1 VVVIVFHVKQNYSQ
15 KEKYV
20 QISVFTVSGKD
31 KDMIIIGNMKYLNR
45 QYDELW
51 FVMRSMDWFIYE
63 KTKSL
68 RFAKYDKTKLIK
80 KNYEL
85 LMQPNVKII
94 SELSPSEGL
103 FRYYLSCKEHKTWD
117 EKRFKNKYVP
127 WFLDSINNEDGRDRL
142 NELWRL
148 DKASKTVLLICTC
161 QEENMCH
168 RSILAGI
175 LASVGCNV
183 QVQGNLNDYLVYGE
197 MFKELPVP
205 KEE

>member
-1 VVVIVFHVKQNYSQ
+1 
-15 KEKYV
+15 
-20 QISVFTVSGKD
+20 
-31 KDMIIIGNMKYLNR
+31 MIIIGNMKSLNR

-51 FVMRSMDWFIYE
+51 FVMRSMDWFLYE

-80 KNYEL
+80 RNYEL
-85 LMQPNVKII
+85 LMQPNVKVID
-94 SELSPSEGL
+94 ELSPSQEL
-103 FRYYLSCKEHKTWD
+103 FTFYLSNKQRGTWD
-117 EKRFKNKYVP
+117 KNSFLERYVP
-127 WFLDSINNEDGRDRL
+127 IFLKEINCEDGRDRL

-148 DKASKTVLLICTC
+148 DRAGKTVLLICTC

-168 RSILAGI
+168 RSIIAGI

-183 QVQGNLNDYLVYGE
+183 KVKGNLNDYLIYGQ

-205 KEE
+205 KEED